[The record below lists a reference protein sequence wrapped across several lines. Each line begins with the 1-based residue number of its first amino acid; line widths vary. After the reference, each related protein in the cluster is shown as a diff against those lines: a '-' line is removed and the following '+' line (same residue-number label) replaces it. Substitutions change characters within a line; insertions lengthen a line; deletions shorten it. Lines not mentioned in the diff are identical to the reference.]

1 MMRNQIRTWLAA
13 AAREA
18 QEDGT
23 IPAFSAQDVVIERP
37 ANPENG
43 DYASSLALKL
53 ARSARKPPIVLAKEL
68 ADRLRPDAS
77 IQRVE
82 VAPPGFLNFH
92 VSEDWLRQQITKI
105 VDQGESYGQ
114 LKLVDGDSVLVEFVS
129 ANPTG
134 PLTAATGRAASIG
147 EALANVLEAVGYRVT
162 REYYLNDS
170 GNQMDA
176 FNRTAYARY
185 CQHFGLPVEV
195 PPDGY
200 GGAYMKDLAQG
211 VVDTDGIRY
220 LSTPEQTATAAIGGK
235 AFELVVESIKA
246 TLSRMG
252 VGYDRW
258 FSEQS
263 LYDNGEVLA
272 TIKRLDGRGYVTQ
285 REGASWF
292 ASSRLGDDKDH
303 VLVRSNGTPTY
314 LAADIAYHVD
324 KLVNRGFERAI
335 DIWGGDHQ
343 GHVQRMKSALKAL
356 DIDPGRLDI
365 VVHQMITL
373 RRGTEIVRM
382 AKRTGDLVTLDEVI
396 DEVGAD
402 ACRFYFLSR
411 SIGSQMEFDLELAKA
426 QSNENP
432 VYYVQYAHARI
443 SSILRNAGGLKL
455 DPGNADLSLLTDPS
469 ELQLTRKLLALPEVI
484 ELAATNLEPHHLPHY
499 AQELATAF
507 HGFYTQCRVIS
518 DDSDLTAARLTL
530 CLAAKVTLART
541 LHLMGMSAPDKM

>member
-1 MMRNQIRTWLAA
+1 MMRNQIAVWLVAA
-13 AAREA
+13 AEEA

-23 IPAFSAQDVVIERP
+23 IPAFSEQDVVVERP

-43 DYASSLALKL
+43 DYSSSIALKL
-53 ARSARKPPIVLAKEL
+53 ARSARKPPIVLAKAL

-77 IQRVE
+77 IRRVD

-92 VSEDWLRQQITKI
+92 ISEDWLRQQIIDI
-105 VDQGESYGQ
+105 VDQGERYGQ
-114 LKLVDGDSVLVEFVS
+114 LQLVDGESVLVEFVS

-162 REYYLNDS
+162 REYYLNDAGS
-170 GNQMDA
+170 RMDA
-176 FNRTAYARY
+176 FNRSAYARY
-185 CQHFGLPVEV
+185 CQLFGLKVDL

-200 GGAYMKDLAQG
+200 GGAYMKDLARQIADAEG
-211 VVDTDGIRY
+211 NRF
-220 LSTPEQTATAAIGGK
+220 LSTPERTAVAEVGAR
-235 AFELVVESIKA
+235 AFELVVQSIKT
-246 TLSRMG
+246 TLERLG
-252 VGYDRW
+252 VSYERW

-263 LYDNGEVLA
+263 LYDNGEVVA
-272 TIKRLDGRGYVTQ
+272 TIEQLDGRGYVTQ

-324 KLVNRGFERAI
+324 KLVNREFERAI

-343 GHVQRMKSALKAL
+343 GHVQRMKSALSAL
-356 DIDPGRLDI
+356 EIDPGRLDI

-443 SSILRNAGGLKL
+443 SSILRNAGDVGL
-455 DPGNADLSLLTDPS
+455 DPRNADLNLLSDPS
-469 ELQLTRKLLALPEVI
+469 ELQLIRKLLALPEVI
-484 ELAATNLEPHHLPHY
+484 ELAANNLEPHHLPHY

-507 HGFYTQCRVIS
+507 HWFYTQCRVIS
-518 DDSDLTAARLTL
+518 EDSDLTSARLIL

>member
-1 MMRNQIRTWLAA
+1 MIRHEIAAWLAA
-13 AAREA
+13 AAKKA

-23 IPAFSAQDVVIERP
+23 IPAFTEQDVVVERP

-43 DYASSLALKL
+43 DYASSIALKL
-53 ARSARKPPIVLAKEL
+53 ARSARKPPIVLAKAL
-68 ADRLRPDAS
+68 ADLIRPDAS
-77 IQRVE
+77 IQRID

-92 VSEDWLRQQITKI
+92 VSEDWLRQQMVDV
-105 VDQGESYGQ
+105 VDQGERYGQ
-114 LKLVDGDSVLVEFVS
+114 LDLVAGESVLVEFVS

-147 EALANVLEAVGYRVT
+147 EALANVLEAVGYKVT

-170 GNQMDA
+170 GSRMDA

-185 CQHFGLPVEV
+185 CQHFGLEV
-195 PPDGY
+195 DLPPDGY
-200 GGAYMKDLAQG
+200 GGLYMQDLARQIADAEG
-211 VVDTDGIRY
+211 NRFLSMPNDAAVV
-220 LSTPEQTATAAIGGK
+220 AVGGR

-246 TLSRMG
+246 TLTRIG
-252 VGYDRW
+252 VSYERW

-263 LYDNGEVLA
+263 LYDDGEVLA
-272 TIKRLDGRGYVTQ
+272 TIEQLDRRGYVTQ

-292 ASSRLGDDKDH
+292 ASSRLDDDKDH

-324 KLVNRGFERAI
+324 KLVKRRFDRAI

-343 GHVQRMKSALKAL
+343 GHVHRMKSALSAL
-356 DIDPGRLDI
+356 EIDPGRLDI

-373 RRGTEIVRM
+373 RRGNEIVRM
-382 AKRTGDLVTLDEVI
+382 SKRTGDLVTLDEVI
-396 DEVGAD
+396 DEVGSD

-426 QSNENP
+426 QSNDNP

-443 SSILRNAGGLKL
+443 SSILRNAGDVGL
-455 DPGNADLSLLTDPS
+455 DPRNADLNLLSDPS
-469 ELQLTRKLLALPEVI
+469 ELQLIRKLLALPEVI
-484 ELAATNLEPHHLPHY
+484 ELAANNLEPHHLPHY
-499 AQELATAF
+499 SQELATAF
-507 HGFYTQCRVIS
+507 HWFYTQCRVIS

-530 CLAAKVTLART
+530 CLASKVALART
-541 LHLMGMSAPDKM
+541 LQLMGMSAPDQM

>member
-1 MMRNQIRTWLAA
+1 MIRDEIAGWLAA
-13 AAREA
+13 AAKKA

-23 IPAFSAQDVVIERP
+23 IPAFTEQDVVVERP

-43 DYASSLALKL
+43 DYASSIALKL
-53 ARSARKPPIVLAKEL
+53 ARSARKPPIVLAKAL
-68 ADRLRPDAS
+68 ADLIRPDAS
-77 IQRVE
+77 IQRID

-92 VSEDWLRQQITKI
+92 VSEDWLRQQIVDV
-105 VDQGESYGQ
+105 VDQGERYGQ
-114 LKLVDGDSVLVEFVS
+114 LDLVAGESVLVEFVS

-147 EALANVLEAVGYRVT
+147 EALANVLEAVGYKVT
-162 REYYLNDS
+162 REYYLNNS
-170 GNQMDA
+170 GSRMDA

-185 CQHFGLPVEV
+185 CQHFGLEV
-195 PPDGY
+195 DLPPDGY
-200 GGAYMKDLAQG
+200 GGLYMQDLARQIADAEG
-211 VVDTDGIRY
+211 NRFLSMPNDAAVV
-220 LSTPEQTATAAIGGK
+220 AVGGK

-246 TLSRMG
+246 TLTRIG
-252 VGYDRW
+252 VSYERW

-263 LYDNGEVLA
+263 LYDDGEVLA
-272 TIKRLDGRGYVTQ
+272 TIDQLDRRGYVTQ

-292 ASSRLGDDKDH
+292 ASSRLDDDKDH

-324 KLVNRGFERAI
+324 KLVKRRFDRAI

-343 GHVQRMKSALKAL
+343 GHVHRMKSALSAL
-356 DIDPGRLDI
+356 EIDPGRLDI

-373 RRGTEIVRM
+373 RRGNEIVRM
-382 AKRTGDLVTLDEVI
+382 SKRTGDLVTLDEVI
-396 DEVGAD
+396 DEVGSD

-443 SSILRNAGGLKL
+443 SSILRNAGDVDL
-455 DPGNADLSLLTDPS
+455 DPTNVDLTLLSDPS
-469 ELQLTRKLLALPEVI
+469 ELQLIRKILALPEVI
-484 ELAATNLEPHHLPHY
+484 ELAAINLEPHHLPHY

-507 HGFYTQCRVIS
+507 HWFYTQCRVIS

-530 CLAAKVTLART
+530 CLASKATLART
-541 LHLMGMSAPDKM
+541 LQLMGMSAPDQM

>member
-1 MMRNQIRTWLAA
+1 MIRDEIAGWLAA
-13 AAREA
+13 AAKKA

-23 IPAFSAQDVVIERP
+23 IPAFTEQDVVVERP

-43 DYASSLALKL
+43 DYASSIALKL
-53 ARSARKPPIVLAKEL
+53 ARSARKPPIVLAKAL
-68 ADRLRPDAS
+68 ADLIRPGAS
-77 IQRVE
+77 IQRID

-92 VSEDWLRQQITKI
+92 VSEDWLRQQMIDV
-105 VDQGESYGQ
+105 VDQGERYGQ
-114 LKLVDGDSVLVEFVS
+114 LDLVAGESVLVEFVS

-147 EALANVLEAVGYRVT
+147 EALANVLEAVGYKVT

-170 GNQMDA
+170 GSQMDA

-185 CQHFGLPVEV
+185 CQHFGLEV
-195 PPDGY
+195 DLPPDGY
-200 GGAYMKDLAQG
+200 GGLYMQDLARQIADAEG
-211 VVDTDGIRY
+211 KRFLSMPSDAAVV
-220 LSTPEQTATAAIGGK
+220 AVGGK

-246 TLSRMG
+246 TLTRIG
-252 VGYDRW
+252 VSYERW

-263 LYDNGEVLA
+263 LYDDGEVLA
-272 TIKRLDGRGYVTQ
+272 TIEQLDRRGFVTQ

-292 ASSRLGDDKDH
+292 ASSRLDDDKDH

-324 KLVNRGFERAI
+324 KLVKRRFDRAI

-343 GHVQRMKSALKAL
+343 GHVHRMKSALSAL
-356 DIDPGRLDI
+356 EIDPGRLDI

-373 RRGTEIVRM
+373 RRGNEIVRM
-382 AKRTGDLVTLDEVI
+382 SKRTGDLVTLDEVI
-396 DEVGAD
+396 DEVGSD

-443 SSILRNAGGLKL
+443 SSILRNAGDVDL
-455 DPGNADLSLLTDPS
+455 DPRNVDLTLLSDPS
-469 ELQLTRKLLALPEVI
+469 ELQLIRKLLALPEVI
-484 ELAATNLEPHHLPHY
+484 ELAANNLEPHHLPHY

-507 HGFYTQCRVIS
+507 HWFYTQCRVIS
-518 DDSDLTAARLTL
+518 DDTDLTAARLIL
-530 CLAAKVTLART
+530 CLASKVTLART
-541 LHLMGMSAPDKM
+541 LQLMGMSAPDRM

>member
-1 MMRNQIRTWLAA
+1 MMRNQISAWLAA
-13 AAREA
+13 AAKHAR
-18 QEDGT
+18 EDGT
-23 IPAFSAQDVVIERP
+23 IPAFSDQDVVVERP
-37 ANPENG
+37 SKPENG

-53 ARSARKPPIVLAKEL
+53 ARSARQPPIVLAKAL
-68 ADRLRPDAS
+68 ADRLKPDAS

-92 VSEDWLRQQITKI
+92 ISEDWLRQQIIQI

-114 LKLVDGDSVLVEFVS
+114 LKLIDGDSVLVEFVS

-185 CQHFGLPVEV
+185 CQQFGLPVEV

-200 GGAYMKDLAQG
+200 GGAYMQDLTNQVARAEG
-211 VVDTDGIRY
+211 NRY
-220 LSTPEQTATAAIGGK
+220 ISTPQQTATVLVGGK
-235 AFELVVESIKA
+235 AFELVVKSIKE
-246 TLSRMG
+246 TLARMG
-252 VGYDRW
+252 VRYDRW
-258 FSEQS
+258 YSEQS
-263 LYDNGEVLA
+263 LYDSGEVHA
-272 TIKRLDGRGYVTQ
+272 TIEQLDGRGYVTQ

-292 ASSRLGDDKDH
+292 ASSRLGDDRDH
-303 VLVRSNGTPTY
+303 VLIRSNGTPTY

-324 KLVNRGFERAI
+324 KLDKRGFDRAI

-343 GHVQRMKSALKAL
+343 GHVQRMKSALSAL
-356 DIDPGRLDI
+356 DIDSGRLDI

-373 RRGTEIVRM
+373 RRGNEIVRM
-382 AKRTGDLVTLDEVI
+382 AKRTGDLVTLDEVV
-396 DEVGAD
+396 DEVGPD

-443 SSILRNAGGLKL
+443 SSILRNAKDVDL
-455 DPGNADLSLLTDPS
+455 DPKGVDLGLLSDPS
-469 ELQLTRKLLALPEVI
+469 ELQLIRKLLTLPEVI
-484 ELAATNLEPHHLPHY
+484 ELAANNLEPHHLPHY

-507 HGFYTQCRVIS
+507 HWFYTQCRVIS
-518 DDSDLTAARLTL
+518 DDSDLTAARLSL

>member
-1 MMRNQIRTWLAA
+1 MMRNKIAVWLAA
-13 AAREA
+13 AAKEA

-23 IPAFSAQDVVIERP
+23 IPAFSAQDVVVERP

-53 ARSARKPPIVLAKEL
+53 ARLARQPPIVLAKAL
-68 ADRLRPDAS
+68 ADRLKPDAG

-92 VSEDWLRQQITKI
+92 ISEEWLRQRIVSI

-170 GNQMDA
+170 GSQMDA

-200 GGAYMKDLAQG
+200 GGDYMQDLARQVAAAEG
-211 VVDTDGIRY
+211 TRY
-220 LSTPEQTATAAIGGK
+220 ISTPEPTATVLVGGK

-246 TLSRMG
+246 TLTRMG

-258 FSEQS
+258 YSEQS
-263 LYDNGEVLA
+263 LYDSGEVHA
-272 TIKRLDGRGYVTQ
+272 TIEQLDGRGYVTQ

-324 KLVNRGFERAI
+324 KLAKRGFDRAI

-343 GHVQRMKSALKAL
+343 GHVQRMKSALSAL
-356 DIDPGRLDI
+356 EIDPGRLDI
-365 VVHQMITL
+365 IVHQMITL
-373 RRGTEIVRM
+373 RRGNEIVRM
-382 AKRTGDLVTLDEVI
+382 AKRTGELVTLDEVI
-396 DEVGAD
+396 DEVGSD

-443 SSILRNAGGLKL
+443 SSILRNAGDVEL
-455 DPGNADLSLLTDPS
+455 DPRKANLTLLADAS
-469 ELQLTRKLLALPEVI
+469 ELQLIRKLLALPEVI
-484 ELAATNLEPHHLPHY
+484 ELAANNLEPHHLPHY

-507 HGFYTQCRVIS
+507 HWFYTQCRVIS
-518 DDSDLTAARLTL
+518 EDSDLTAARLSL

-541 LHLMGMSAPDKM
+541 LHLMGMSAPEKM